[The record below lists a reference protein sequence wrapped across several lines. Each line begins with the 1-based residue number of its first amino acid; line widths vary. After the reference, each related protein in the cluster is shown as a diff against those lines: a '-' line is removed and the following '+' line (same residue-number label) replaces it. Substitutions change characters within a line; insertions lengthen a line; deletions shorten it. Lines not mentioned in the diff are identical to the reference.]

1 MTVYYMIRE
10 GVQVEYV
17 SSLLPTISK
26 KKKRKKKNKK
36 FGILVAVRRLL
47 CPCGDERLAIDE

>member
-1 MTVYYMIRE
+1 MSVLYYP
-10 GVQVEYV
+10 Q
-17 SSLLPTISK
+17 LAK

-47 CPCGDERLAIDE
+47 CLCGDERLAIDE